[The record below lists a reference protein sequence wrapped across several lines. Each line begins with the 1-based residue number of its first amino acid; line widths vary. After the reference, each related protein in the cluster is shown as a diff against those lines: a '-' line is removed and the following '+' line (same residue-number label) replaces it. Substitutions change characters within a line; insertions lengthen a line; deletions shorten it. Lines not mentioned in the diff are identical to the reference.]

1 MLIVG
6 AEFWNF
12 YNGFFAHNVRCGL
25 LFQIFISCIPRF
37 ASLFVLQFGSL
48 FHNYGYTYIQYIHK
62 YGHTRLIIFVIF
74 IGVGKYRKAVSSF
87 PSQRVPKEVTRPS
100 GELPGPKPTKKKT
113 QQDPQDMGDE
123 IKANCSNTT
132 GFANTQKKKDKYKD
146 NSQKR
151 REKRQYQIK
160 CYLPPKTSG
169 RRCAIGTQLPCV
181 DAFELSQCGN

>member
-12 YNGFFAHNVRCGL
+12 YNGFFAHNVRCSL

-74 IGVGKYRKAVSSF
+74 IGVGKYRKAVLSF

-100 GELPGPKPTKKKT
+100 GELPGPKPTKKKHNKT
-113 QQDPQDMGDE
+113 HKTWPMKLKPTVQIRRALQ
-123 IKANCSNTT
+123 IH
-132 GFANTQKKKDKYKD
+132 KKKDKYKD

-169 RRCAIGTQLPCV
+169 RRWAIGTQLPCV